1 MPAPCKNAVLVAL
14 VATLAAC
21 GDGSGPP
28 EVAPGQVDVLLE
40 SPHGPEGALLVEL
53 DVAIS
58 SLQAV
63 GGEVFQEAADGRTR
77 LLALDDAGE
86 IRFRIGVPD
95 TKRTVTY
102 RIIEVAGPDN
112 VLRGDLSGYALAF
125 SVP

>member
-1 MPAPCKNAVLVAL
+1 M
-14 VATLAAC
+14 
-21 GDGSGPP
+21 
-28 EVAPGQVDVLLE
+28 LLE
-40 SPHGPEGALLVEL
+40 SPHGSEGALLVEL
-53 DVAIS
+53 DVRIF

-63 GGEVFQEAADGRTR
+63 AGEVFQVAVDGRTR

-95 TKRTVTY
+95 TGEPVAY

-112 VLRGDLSGYALAF
+112 VLRDDVSGYALAF